1 MDKKPTTSDRQVDA
15 LKRQIAKQESEL
27 DALKGKSL
35 TKAVK
40 SDDSFSGFAG
50 KYKDIRSGEI
60 VALKVLDAHEVR
72 FLRTHL
78 VKGEKTSGD
87 YTAADFR
94 RLFDKL

>member
-1 MDKKPTTSDRQVDA
+1 MDKKTPSNDRQVDA
-15 LKRQIAKQESEL
+15 LKRQIAKQEAEL
-27 DALKGKSL
+27 DTLKGKAL
-35 TKAVK
+35 TKVAK
-40 SDDSFSGFAG
+40 TDDAFAGFSG
-50 KYKDIRSGEI
+50 KYKDIRTGEI

>member
-1 MDKKPTTSDRQVDA
+1 MAKETPSNDRQVDA
-15 LKRQIAKQESEL
+15 LKRKIAKQEAEL
-27 DALKGKSL
+27 DTLKGKAL
-35 TKAVK
+35 TKVAK
-40 SDDSFSGFAG
+40 ADDSFSGYSG
-50 KYKDIRSGEI
+50 KYKDIRTGEI

-78 VKGEKTSGD
+78 VKGENTSGD

>member
-1 MDKKPTTSDRQVDA
+1 MAKETPSNDRQVDA

-27 DALKGKSL
+27 DALKGKAL
-35 TKAVK
+35 TKVAK
-40 SDDSFSGFAG
+40 ADDSFSGYSG
-50 KYKDIRSGEI
+50 KYKDIRTGEI

-78 VKGEKTSGD
+78 VKGENTSGD